1 MTDPLAA
8 LDFFH
13 FLRPWWLTLLPVVLI
28 LWWRIRSR
36 ATAHR
41 GPPAG
46 LAPHLSAALTVGG
59 GSAGRITAIDG
70 VAVVVALIS
79 LAAAGPT
86 WSRVPNPLVAQTAPL
101 AVVLKVSETMLARDI
116 APSRIERAKHKILD
130 VIAARAGART
140 ALIAY
145 AGSAH
150 RVVPLTEDQEVIK
163 PFLEGLSPK
172 VMPAKGQNATA
183 ALELA
188 RATLAAEE
196 TPGAVLFVLDDL
208 DRADL
213 PAFQRHSADSGPRVV
228 FLLVGGSEEALDV
241 LAGVPGAAVVRAT
254 PDRADVAEINRRVAS
269 AYRDA
274 LTRDERQRWDDKGWI
289 LAWLVAPLALF
300 WFRRGWTMRWCLVL
314 AAALSG
320 APGGPSRA
328 DGITDWFLTPDQQGR
343 LAFDGLEFAE
353 AADLFDDPMW
363 QGHALYRAG
372 KYAEAAR
379 VFARLSSAEAAF
391 ASGVAHIKGRQ
402 YRDGISALETA
413 LKQDPNHA
421 AAARNLEIA
430 RAILAYIERVREQS
444 DTGEE
449 SGIGADDVV
458 FDNESSR
465 GAETEITGSEQMKM
479 ETAEQWMRTVDTRT
493 ADYLRIRFALEAAKA
508 RP

>member
-1 MTDPLAA
+1 M
-8 LDFFH
+8 
-13 FLRPWWLTLLPVVLI
+13 
-28 LWWRIRSR
+28 
-36 ATAHR
+36 
-41 GPPAG
+41 
-46 LAPHLSAALTVGG
+46 GG
-59 GSAGRITAIDG
+59 GSVGRITAIDG
-70 VAVVVALIS
+70 VAATVALIS
-79 LAAAGPT
+79 VAAAGPT

-101 AVVLKVSETMLARDI
+101 AVVLEVSETMLAKDI

-130 VIAARAGART
+130 LIAARAGART

-213 PAFQRHSADSGPRVV
+213 PAFQRHAADSGPRVV
-228 FLLVGGSEEALDV
+228 FLSVGGSEEALDV

-254 PDRADVAEINRRVAS
+254 PDRADVAEIDRQVVS
-269 AYRDA
+269 AFRNALARDDR
-274 LTRDERQRWDDKGWI
+274 LRWDDKGWI

-320 APGGPSRA
+320 VPGGPSRA
-328 DGITDWFLTPDQQGR
+328 DEITNWFLTPDQQGR

-353 AADLFDDPMW
+353 AADLFEDPMW

-391 ASGVAHIKGRQ
+391 ARGVAHIKGRE
-402 YRDGISALETA
+402 YRDGIAAFETA
-413 LKQDPNHA
+413 LKQDPDHA
-421 AAARNLEIA
+421 AATRNLEIA

-458 FDNESSR
+458 FDNEASR
-465 GAETEITGSEQMKM
+465 GAKTEITGSEQMKI

-493 ADYLRIRFALEAAKA
+493 ADYLRIRFALEAAKS